1 MRLVEMP
8 ESNQDRVN
16 MALKLLHDS
25 GATAKQTAQ
34 AAVFFAASLDEVDP
48 KKLWPLQNHGNSN

>member
-1 MRLVEMP
+1 MP